1 MNPNESHS
9 ASPMFLFGE
18 LWRQRSLIW
27 QMVQREVV
35 GRYKGSVIGLGWS
48 FFNPVLMLAVYTFV
62 FSVVFKARWGISND
76 ESRIDF
82 ALLVF
87 VGLIVHTF
95 LSEVLNRASDIIL
108 NNSNYVKKVVFPIE
122 VLPVVATG
130 SALFH
135 ALVSFVVLLIALLV
149 VNGGLHWTIVYAPL
163 ILIPI
168 ILVTVGVSWILASF
182 GTFLRD
188 IGQTVGIVT
197 TIMLFLAPIFY
208 PMKAIPEKYHIFI
221 LLNPLTFVIEELREV
236 IIFGNQPNFMGLGIY
251 WLVCICIF
259 FIGFAWFQKTRRAF
273 ADVL

>member
-1 MNPNESHS
+1 MNPNKSHS
-9 ASPMFLFGE
+9 ASPVYLIDE
-18 LWRQRSLIW
+18 LWRRRSLIW
-27 QMVQREVV
+27 QMARREVA
-35 GRYKGSVIGLGWS
+35 GRYKGSIIGLGWS

-62 FSVVFKARWGISND
+62 FSVVFKARWGVSED

-122 VLPVVATG
+122 VLPVVAAG

-135 ALVSFVVLLIALLV
+135 AMVSFLVLLIALLT

-163 ILIPI
+163 ILVPI
-168 ILVTVGVSWILASF
+168 VLVTVGVSWILASL

-208 PMKAIPEKYHIFI
+208 PIKAIPEKYHIFI

-236 IIFGNQPNFMGLGIY
+236 VIFGNKPDLMGLGIY
-251 WLVCICIF
+251 WLICCVIF
-259 FIGFAWFQKTRRAF
+259 FLGFVWFQKTRKAF

>member
-1 MNPNESHS
+1 MNPNKSHS
-9 ASPMFLFGE
+9 ASPVYLIDE
-18 LWRQRSLIW
+18 LWRRRSLIW
-27 QMVQREVV
+27 QMARREVA
-35 GRYKGSVIGLGWS
+35 GRYKGSIIGLGWS

-62 FSVVFKARWGISND
+62 FSVVFKARWGVSED

-122 VLPVVATG
+122 VLPVVAAG

-135 ALVSFVVLLIALLV
+135 AMVSFLVLLIALLT

-163 ILIPI
+163 ILVPI
-168 ILVTVGVSWILASF
+168 VLVTVGVSWILASL
-182 GTFLRD
+182 GTFL
-188 IGQTVGIVT
+188 
-197 TIMLFLAPIFY
+197 
-208 PMKAIPEKYHIFI
+208 
-221 LLNPLTFVIEELREV
+221 VIEELREV
-236 IIFGNQPNFMGLGIY
+236 VIFGNKPDLMGLGIY
-251 WLVCICIF
+251 WLICCVIF
-259 FIGFAWFQKTRRAF
+259 FLGFVWFQKTRKAF